1 MPLKG
6 LLLAGGH
13 GTRLRPLTFTGNK
26 HMIPIANQP
35 MLYYGL
41 RHLKEAGVQEVG
53 IILGPITEGIREA
66 VGDGSAFGVRVE
78 YIVQGEPRGLAHAV
92 LVARSFLGE
101 DPFLMY
107 LGDNLLESG
116 PRAYLDAF
124 ATGSPAAVVGA
135 VAVDE
140 PSHYGVVELDGAD
153 RIVSIEEKPKKPRS
167 NLALVGVYLFT
178 PEVHEVIRE
187 LRPSPR
193 GELEITDAI
202 RALSER
208 TGRVRVVR
216 LPGWWKDTGQVS
228 DILVA
233 NERVL
238 ATRPGGFFENRA
250 QVAAGATVVGPVGAG
265 AGTVLERGVTVV
277 GPTILG
283 AGVRIADG
291 ARVGPYVSAGD
302 GCIIRQASVERSIL
316 LDNVELDVAGP
327 VSRSIVGRG
336 SKILRATAGASA
348 RSFVLGDS
356 SQILL

>member
-66 VGDGSAFGVRVE
+66 VGDGSAFGVHVE

-124 ATGSPAAVVGA
+124 ANGTPAAVVGA

-178 PEVHEVIRE
+178 PEVHEVIRD

-250 QVAAGATVVGPVGAG
+250 QVAAGATVTGPVGAG
-265 AGTVLERGVTVV
+265 VGTILERGVTVI

-302 GCIIRQASVERSIL
+302 GCVIRQASVERSIL
-316 LDNVELDVAGP
+316 LDNVELDVPGP

-336 SKILRATAGASA
+336 SKILRSAAGASA